1 MATSFVTM
9 ICYDDIYKSFFW
21 HHNFSRGQMN
31 ESIFRLAIEQ
41 PLGPWFE
48 FPERSRAYCI
58 LSICKMRFHQF
69 SLGRKISLRQK
80 QNDYVILSLG
90 HAAVATRVVHF
101 RWQASQWPRMTIWTF
116 SRARLLPPKKGG
128 GSDRLDISLTFVT
141 NILIFRL
148 VACHHY
154 VTLIMHTIFRHI
166 QTGEGQ
172 GLVRLIFSTIYYIFI

>member
-1 MATSFVTM
+1 MATRFVTM

-21 HHNFSRGQMN
+21 HHNFSSGQMN

-41 PLGPWFE
+41 PLGPWLE

-80 QNDYVILSLG
+80 QNDYFILSLG

-101 RWQASQWPRMTIWTF
+101 RWQASQGPRMKIWTF
-116 SRARLLPPKKGG
+116 SRARLLPQKKRGG
-128 GSDRLDISLTFVT
+128 GGQIYIIYKFDFFKQIT

-154 VTLIMHTIFRHI
+154 VTLIMHTSIN
-166 QTGEGQ
+166 
-172 GLVRLIFSTIYYIFI
+172 

>member
-1 MATSFVTM
+1 MATSIVTM

-48 FPERSRAYCI
+48 FPERSGAYCI
-58 LSICKMRFHQF
+58 LSIRKMRFHQF

-80 QNDYVILSLG
+80 QNDYFILSLG

-101 RWQASQWPRMTIWTF
+101 RSDKHRKDLEWKFEHFRARDFCRKKSISELYKFDKYSYIPF
-116 SRARLLPPKKGG
+116 SRLSSLRN
-128 GSDRLDISLTFVT
+128 SDY
-141 NILIFRL
+141 
-148 VACHHY
+148 AY
-154 VTLIMHTIFRHI
+154 MH
-166 QTGEGQ
+166 
-172 GLVRLIFSTIYYIFI
+172 

>member
-80 QNDYVILSLG
+80 QNDYIILFLG

-116 SRARLLPPKKGG
+116 SRARLLPQKKKGG
-128 GSDRLDISLTFVT
+128 GVRSARYKFDFCNKYSYIPFSRLSSLRNSDYAYKHD
-141 NILIFRL
+141 
-148 VACHHY
+148 
-154 VTLIMHTIFRHI
+154 
-166 QTGEGQ
+166 
-172 GLVRLIFSTIYYIFI
+172 

>member
-41 PLGPWFE
+41 PLGPWLE

-69 SLGRKISLRQK
+69 FLGRKISLRQK
-80 QNDYVILSLG
+80 QNDYFILSLG

-101 RWQASQWPRMTIWTF
+101 RWQASQGPRMKIWTF
-116 SRARLLPPKKGG
+116 SRARLLPQKKGG
-128 GSDRLDISLTFVT
+128 WVRSARYKFDFCNKYSYIPFSRLSSLRNSDY
-141 NILIFRL
+141 
-148 VACHHY
+148 AYKH
-154 VTLIMHTIFRHI
+154 
-166 QTGEGQ
+166 
-172 GLVRLIFSTIYYIFI
+172 

>member
-80 QNDYVILSLG
+80 QNDYAILSLG

-101 RWQASQWPRMTIWTF
+101 RWQASQWPRMTNLNIF
-116 SRARLLPPKKGG
+116 ARATSAAKNLYQNY
-128 GSDRLDISLTFVT
+128 ISLTFLT

-154 VTLIMHTIFRHI
+154 VTLIMHTSIN
-166 QTGEGQ
+166 
-172 GLVRLIFSTIYYIFI
+172 